1 MSDVCTYF
9 SEGKESTKPAVSE
22 DSKNMNHN
30 STHNERTSIPEH
42 NSVVTE
48 EASTTAAKGKRLK
61 IVEIDC
67 ENQNENT
74 EDLNSDSCTGET
86 NKLPDAV
93 QQMESNY
100 RTKESEKI
108 QPVEKPQVENLPE
121 LPGLV
126 KKAQAEGTQLFKLG
140 RYAEAVEQFT
150 QAIDILQKGNW
161 HYFRLELNNKCS

>member
-1 MSDVCTYF
+1 MYF

-48 EASTTAAKGKRLK
+48 KASTIAAKGKRLK

-67 ENQNENT
+67 ENETENT
-74 EDLNSDSCTGET
+74 EDLDSESCAGET
-86 NKLPDAV
+86 NELPDAV
-93 QQMESNY
+93 QQMESNN
-100 RTKESEKI
+100 RTKESENF
-108 QPVEKPQVENLPE
+108 QPVEKPQVEKLPE

-126 KKAQAEGTQLFKLG
+126 RKAQDEGTQLFKLG
-140 RYAEAVEQFT
+140 RYAEAAEQFT
-150 QAIDILQKGNW
+150 QAIDILQKGN
-161 HYFRLELNNKCS
+161 